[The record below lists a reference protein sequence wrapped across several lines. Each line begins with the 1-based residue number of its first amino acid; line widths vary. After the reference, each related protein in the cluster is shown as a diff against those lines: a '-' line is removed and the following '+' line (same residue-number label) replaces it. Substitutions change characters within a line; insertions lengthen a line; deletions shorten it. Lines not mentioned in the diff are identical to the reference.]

1 MAVKN
6 AAKSGSR
13 SEQQIGHTI
22 VVGKMLPQA
31 DLITDWTYY
40 CGREQIGHTIVVEKM
55 LPQADLI
62 TDWTYYCGRENA
74 ANSKNRSQTNKV

>member
-1 MAVKN
+1 M
-6 AAKSGSR
+6 
-13 SEQQIGHTI
+13 
-22 VVGKMLPQA
+22 VGKMLPQV

-40 CGREQIGHTIVVEKM
+40 SGREQTGHTIVVEKM

-74 ANSKNRSQTNKV
+74 ANSENRFQTNKV